1 MILVDTN
8 ILLDL
13 VTDDANWAAWSQQQ
27 LDHAAAREE
36 VAINGI
42 VLIAPN

>member
-1 MILVDTN
+1 VILVDTN

-13 VTDDANWAAWSQQQ
+13 VTDDPNCAAWSQQQ
-27 LDHAAAREE
+27 LDHAAARDEF
-36 VAINGI
+36 AINGI